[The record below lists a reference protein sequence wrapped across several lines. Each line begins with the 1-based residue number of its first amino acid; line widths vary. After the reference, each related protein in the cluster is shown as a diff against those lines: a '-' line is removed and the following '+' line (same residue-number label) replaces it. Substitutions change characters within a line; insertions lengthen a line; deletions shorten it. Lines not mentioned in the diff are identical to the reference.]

1 MKRPTWIYELKR
13 NAFILADYIYDQAR
27 QKQNQIKIAKEGTF
41 NISLKQIAKILGCP
55 DLKET
60 RRKKQLIF
68 EPILNSIM
76 EVEGEKDINRIGI
89 TRHFN
94 FDAEGDEVLEG
105 YIEVTL
111 HQEET
116 DYILD
121 RNKDREDSR
130 RRPRRTKKALNDK
143 PKE

>member
-1 MKRPTWIYELKR
+1 
-13 NAFILADYIYDQAR
+13 
-27 QKQNQIKIAKEGTF
+27 
-41 NISLKQIAKILGCP
+41 
-55 DLKET
+55 
-60 RRKKQLIF
+60 
-68 EPILNSIM
+68 M